1 MHPTS
6 FSHIKIT
13 SCGMMTVNMYRD
25 RHSGLG
31 KMRLEVNAEERHVAR
46 LVCVQGDWV
55 SFGRAGKMSP
65 AVACN
70 SGGCRGEVWS
80 VSLSTS

>member
-1 MHPTS
+1 MQPTS
-6 FSHIKIT
+6 FSHTKIT
-13 SCGMMTVNMYRD
+13 SRGMMTVNMCRD

-31 KMRLEVNAEERHVAR
+31 KMRLEVNTEERHVAR

-55 SFGRAGKMSP
+55 SFGRAGKSP